1 MKDEVD
7 LVEHAPELRAVF
19 DKEVAKL
26 KKLSPPSELK
36 ADADRFIRDIERMSF
51 LLKREAAA
59 INVENDLLKFRL
71 AEKGVFAL
79 SVRSR
84 PPMSAEELARV
95 DPPMLHPRMRATT
108 VGVLR
113 RAGYDVIPDE
123 PPPAHALIML
133 PGVPA
138 DDDYVTVS
146 AIFGEPTSNPAY
158 QRGAR

>member
-1 MKDEVD
+1 MTSDAEPGRSTQSEDGAETTLPDEAVVVRGG
-7 LVEHAPELRAVF
+7 LSTPETLHKSALAHF
-19 DKEVAKL
+19 D
-26 KKLSPPSELK
+26 
-36 ADADRFIRDIERMSF
+36 
-51 LLKREAAA
+51 
-59 INVENDLLKFRL
+59 
-71 AEKGVFAL
+71 EKGVFAL